1 METPKVFGKY
11 APKKYQLG
19 NRGWVEEEN
28 EEGVKHPQEVQ
39 LPQLPPPPIPT
50 QPQHQHQP
58 PPHLLL
64 CPPGPTPHQHQHQPP
79 HLLLCPPAPAEAE
92 SVPKV
97 FGKYAPKKYQLGNR
111 GWVEEEQEVVHHPHL
126 LHPLAPSP
134 IQQLPDDWMFTDDK
148 INNQETQTEE
158 KLWMNLYLSVCSI

>member
-28 EEGVKHPQEVQ
+28 EERVKRPQEVQ

-50 QPQHQHQP
+50 PIQP
-58 PPHLLL
+58 PP
-64 CPPGPTPHQHQHQPP
+64 Q

-111 GWVEEEQEVVHHPHL
+111 GWVEEEQEVVHHPYL
-126 LHPLAPSP
+126 LHPLSPSP